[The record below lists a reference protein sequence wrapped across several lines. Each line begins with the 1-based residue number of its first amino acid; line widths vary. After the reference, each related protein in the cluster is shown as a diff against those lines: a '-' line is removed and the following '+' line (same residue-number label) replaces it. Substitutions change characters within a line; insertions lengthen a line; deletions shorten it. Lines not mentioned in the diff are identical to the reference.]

1 VQPSALIKF
10 REIIEEKLV
19 EFLPAKTLVPKSI
32 HEAMHYSVCGGGKRI
47 RGSLCLLACRTVGG
61 VWEKAITAACA
72 LEMIHSYSLI
82 HDDLPCMDDDDLRRG
97 KPTNHRVFGEAIA
110 LLAGD
115 ALLTQAFKIMCKH
128 HPPGMADRYYK
139 AAGELASAIDT
150 TGMIGGQVLDL
161 EGEGRSLT
169 IDELQE
175 IHKRKTGA
183 LIQAAL
189 RIGAIIGGASA
200 EAIGAL
206 SEYGAGIGLAFQ
218 IIDDLLDLQA
228 DPVVL
233 GKNVGSDV
241 KKEKATYATIFGP
254 QEAYGLAEEEI
265 KKAKEALRSFGED
278 ASDLLQLADFLL
290 EREY

>member
-1 VQPSALIKF
+1 
-10 REIIEEKLV
+10 
-19 EFLPAKTLVPKSI
+19 
-32 HEAMHYSVCGGGKRI
+32 
-47 RGSLCLLACRTVGG
+47 
-61 VWEKAITAACA
+61 
-72 LEMIHSYSLI
+72 
-82 HDDLPCMDDDDLRRG
+82 
-97 KPTNHRVFGEAIA
+97 
-110 LLAGD
+110 
-115 ALLTQAFKIMCKH
+115 
-128 HPPGMADRYYK
+128 
-139 AAGELASAIDT
+139 
-150 TGMIGGQVLDL
+150 MIGGQVLDL
-161 EGEGRSLT
+161 EEAVFTLSTLGIR
-169 IDELQE
+169 
-175 IHKRKTGA
+175 RKTGA

>member
-1 VQPSALIKF
+1 
-10 REIIEEKLV
+10 
-19 EFLPAKTLVPKSI
+19 
-32 HEAMHYSVCGGGKRI
+32 
-47 RGSLCLLACRTVGG
+47 
-61 VWEKAITAACA
+61 
-72 LEMIHSYSLI
+72 
-82 HDDLPCMDDDDLRRG
+82 MDDDDLRRG

-206 SEYGAGIGLAFQ
+206 SEYGAGLAFQ
-218 IIDDLLDLQA
+218 IMMICGFGA